1 MTNDDAVW
9 WREGVLYQIYVR
21 SFADADGDGT
31 GDLQGV
37 IDHLDH
43 LEWLGVDGIW
53 LSPITPSPDRDWGY
67 DVSGY
72 RDVHPELGDLATLDR
87 LVADAASRGI
97 RVILDLV
104 PNHTSDVHPWFVDAR
119 SSRDAEH
126 RGWYVWRDPRP
137 DGSPPNNWRSVFGGL
152 AWELDEP
159 TGQYYLHNFLVEQPD
174 LDWWNE
180 DVRREFE
187 EILRFWFDRGIAGF
201 RVDVA
206 NGLIKDRE
214 LRDNPAATDDDPED
228 VRRRGQRQVHNM
240 NRPEVHGIYRD
251 WRGIADASDPPR
263 VLVGETWIFDLREV
277 ARFYGATGDELNLC
291 FNFPFVFAD
300 LDAETL
306 RRIVETTEDALE
318 PFAQPAWAGSNHDV
332 GRFATRWCGDRPDA
346 TRCALLM
353 LLTLRG
359 TPFLYFGD
367 EIGMVEVPVTGD
379 DVRDPAGVLGT
390 QPGRDPGR
398 TPMQWNAGPGAGF
411 TREGVRPW
419 LPIGDARANNVED
432 QRRDP
437 GSVLRLCRDLIAL
450 RRETSDLRSGA
461 YASLPSPPG
470 AWSWRRG
477 PSTIIAVNL
486 SDRRVAVPV
495 GPGTIA
501 IGTDRSRD
509 GETADGDLS
518 LGPSEGA
525 VLRVAPA

>member
-1 MTNDDAVW
+1 
-9 WREGVLYQIYVR
+9 
-21 SFADADGDGT
+21 
-31 GDLQGV
+31 
-37 IDHLDH
+37 
-43 LEWLGVDGIW
+43 
-53 LSPITPSPDRDWGY
+53 
-67 DVSGY
+67 
-72 RDVHPELGDLATLDR
+72 
-87 LVADAASRGI
+87 
-97 RVILDLV
+97 
-104 PNHTSDVHPWFVDAR
+104 
-119 SSRDAEH
+119 
-126 RGWYVWRDPRP
+126 
-137 DGSPPNNWRSVFGGL
+137 
-152 AWELDEP
+152 
-159 TGQYYLHNFLVEQPD
+159 
-174 LDWWNE
+174 
-180 DVRREFE
+180 
-187 EILRFWFDRGIAGF
+187 
-201 RVDVA
+201 
-206 NGLIKDRE
+206 
-214 LRDNPAATDDDPED
+214 
-228 VRRRGQRQVHNM
+228 M
-240 NRPEVHGIYRD
+240 NRPEVHEIYRD

-277 ARFYGATGDELNLC
+277 ARFYGETGDELNLC

-300 LDAETL
+300 LDAEIL
-306 RRIVETTEDALE
+306 RGIVEATEDALE

-332 GRFATRWCGDRPDA
+332 GRFPTRWCADRPDA
-346 TRCALLM
+346 ARCALLM
-353 LLTLRG
+353 VLTLRG

-367 EIGMVEVPVTGD
+367 EIGMVEVPVPRD
-379 DVRDPAGVLGT
+379 DVRDPAGELGT

-486 SDRRVAVPV
+486 SDWRVAVPV

-518 LGPSEGA
+518 LGPWEGA